1 MCTQDISITQST
13 NQVLQAGFYPDLN
26 RKEVRD
32 WWGTLYSHLMD
43 SGLEFVWQDMTT
55 PAIHTSYGDMKG

>member
-1 MCTQDISITQST
+1 MLAQGIGVTWLT
-13 NQVLQAGFYPDLN
+13 NHTMKAGFYPDLN

-32 WWGTLYSHLMD
+32 WWGTQYSYLMD